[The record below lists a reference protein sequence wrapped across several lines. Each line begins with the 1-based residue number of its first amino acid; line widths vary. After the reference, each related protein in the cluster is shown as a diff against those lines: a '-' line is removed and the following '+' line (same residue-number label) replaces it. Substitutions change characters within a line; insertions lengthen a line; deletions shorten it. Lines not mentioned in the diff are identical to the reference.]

1 LNNLKSI
8 EALIKI
14 KKKQKK
20 IAIRSIKS
28 ETNKREINDYNKKE
42 LNRKKLKL
50 KDNIDKDNK
59 RKFDLNIKYIKKKI
73 NFNNDLFNS
82 KSKKK

>member
-1 LNNLKSI
+1 MNNLKSI